1 MKSLIAF
8 LFTLSLS
15 ATASEYPDDPSKL
28 LEQIVTCKI
37 SHLDLKEST
46 IAQRK
51 LENLFTNILIKDDK
65 KRAYIPNQKLKVF
78 GFNVVKALSSFG
90 MNPGFMVELESS
102 MGDLKNAVEEAGNIV
117 LDDCDSTM
125 KKCGKK
131 LSKTDF
137 VAVLEDGDSVFL
149 GCKHPYRR

>member
-28 LEQIVTCKI
+28 LEQIVTCKL

-51 LENLFTNILIKDDK
+51 LENLFTNILIKK
-65 KRAYIPNQKLKVF
+65 FPYSLSGLYTLISKR
-78 GFNVVKALSSFG
+78 
-90 MNPGFMVELESS
+90 
-102 MGDLKNAVEEAGNIV
+102 
-117 LDDCDSTM
+117 ST
-125 KKCGKK
+125 
-131 LSKTDF
+131 SK
-137 VAVLEDGDSVFL
+137 
-149 GCKHPYRR
+149 